1 MSLGRAAQSVTRLT
15 EKARGTVFDTW
26 SGKPIELI
34 IALASKQIAYLRKLK
49 YILPKETLNKLYC
62 TYIRPLLEYASEVW
76 DGCTI
81 TDSNRLEQVQLTAAR
96 IVTGLPT
103 FSSFSAFC

>member
-1 MSLGRAAQSVTRLT
+1 MYIFHL
-15 EKARGTVFDTW
+15 
-26 SGKPIELI
+26 
-34 IALASKQIAYLRKLK
+34 QITYLRKIK
-49 YILPKETLNKLYC
+49 YILPKETLKKLYC

-81 TDSNRLEQVQLTAAR
+81 TDPNRLEQVQLAADR

-103 FSSFSAFC
+103 FSPLCSLYSETGWEALAERKETKS